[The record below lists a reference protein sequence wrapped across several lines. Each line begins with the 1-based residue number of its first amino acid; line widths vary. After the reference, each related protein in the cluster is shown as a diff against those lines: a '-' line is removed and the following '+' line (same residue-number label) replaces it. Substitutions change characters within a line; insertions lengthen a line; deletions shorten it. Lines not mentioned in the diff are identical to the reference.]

1 MSLPIT
7 HYLYLA
13 FALFAVGLG
22 GAVLRRSLIAA
33 LLGVELMLVATAL
46 CASAY
51 ARMFLDPRGQ
61 VAAALIVLVAI
72 LELSII
78 VAIAVRM
85 INAARADEAASGGEV
100 ADLLGDWPNVG
111 GQG

>member
-7 HYLYLA
+7 HYLYLG

-33 LLGVELMLVATAL
+33 LLGVELMLVATAVL
-46 CASAY
+46 ASAY

-61 VAAALIVLVAI
+61 IAAALIVLVA
-72 LELSII
+72 LVELAIVVAI
-78 VAIAVRM
+78 VARM
-85 INAARADEAASGGEV
+85 INAARAEGSSPAEVAALLDDWPGVGGE
-100 ADLLGDWPNVG
+100 G
-111 GQG
+111 